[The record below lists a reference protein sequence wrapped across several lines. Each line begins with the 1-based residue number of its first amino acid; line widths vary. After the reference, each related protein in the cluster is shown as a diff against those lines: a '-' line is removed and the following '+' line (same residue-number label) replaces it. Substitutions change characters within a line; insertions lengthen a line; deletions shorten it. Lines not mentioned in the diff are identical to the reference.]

1 MAFAR
6 AIASKSASG
15 PAALSTAS
23 SASLN
28 GLLLGRPPG
37 LPDWPFLNP
46 PLPVGFPGFRILQQ
60 ACSQVYL
67 RRDRGLLLQRRILL
81 PPGPAGMVT
90 VHCRHASV
98 AAHERRLT
106 RLPERMPLYM
116 TICGNHLASRTPR
129 GHRAGLTRTVVRCG
143 FHGGMST
150 GPKTEVNVA
159 ARSPIDL
166 AAVRVLRAR
175 PPDCAWER
183 RAVGEGV
190 MSCPRAGCG
199 KSACPDRKCRTFEAF
214 PRVPPEAPARWKHRP
229 GQRHERA
236 ANEDDP
242 RLHPPAGHLWR
253 PTTPLVACGPEFSPD
268 RYRKIRARR
277 VLPLHR
283 HRTARPCPRPCSC
296 AATR

>member
-1 MAFAR
+1 MVAVSGVRFLCSSIPAMACGTLPSRRSAISRMPCTLPARPCPHSAR

-81 PPGPAGMVT
+81 PLGPTGMVT

-129 GHRAGLTRTVVRCG
+129 GHR
-143 FHGGMST
+143 
-150 GPKTEVNVA
+150 
-159 ARSPIDL
+159 
-166 AAVRVLRAR
+166 
-175 PPDCAWER
+175 
-183 RAVGEGV
+183 VG
-190 MSCPRAGCG
+190 
-199 KSACPDRKCRTFEAF
+199 
-214 PRVPPEAPARWKHRP
+214 
-229 GQRHERA
+229 
-236 ANEDDP
+236 
-242 RLHPPAGHLWR
+242 LWR
-253 PTTPLVACGPEFSPD
+253 
-268 RYRKIRARR
+268 
-277 VLPLHR
+277 
-283 HRTARPCPRPCSC
+283 
-296 AATR
+296 